1 MQTNTLT
8 SERPDAVS
16 RLTSSAMT
24 LQAISEAEAE
34 LIHGGKDNR
43 DLKLDRRQE
52 SPSMPRMGG
61 KVVGQGWGNNLI
73 INIFQINLAINTIL
87 GGAGGSIVNV
97 QGNSSANA

>member
-8 SERPDAVS
+8 SKRPDAVS
-16 RLTSSAMT
+16 RLTSSTMT

-34 LIHGGKDNR
+34 LIHGGKHDHDR
-43 DLKLDRRQE
+43 KLDRPQE
-52 SPSMPRMGG
+52 RPSSQMMGG
-61 KVVGQGWGNNLI
+61 KFAGQGWGNNLI
-73 INIFQINLAINTIL
+73 INIYQINLAINTIL